1 MSAEA
6 ETDRLLRP
14 SRRLLMWYQ
23 CGPTVYDDAHLG
35 HARTSVTFDMV
46 RRVLQ
51 HRYDR
56 VPVLALSVTDIDDK
70 VVRRAREVRTAR
82 ETATEAALR
91 VARLYE
97 RRYFEDMRRLNV
109 LPPTCVLRVSE
120 HIPAIVQYV
129 EQLVAKGAVYST
141 RAGNFYFDTTR
152 VQHRYGVLDAGRQW
166 NAEWTAADVGDHDDD
181 DERQSPGDKRHRADF
196 AVWKAVADPEQE
208 ASWPSPRT
216 THECTVCRGRPGWHV
231 ECSAMC
237 AAVFGDQLDLHT
249 GGVDLRFPHH
259 ENEIHLSEAYH
270 GVERWC
276 AHWMHTGAL
285 LSGREKMSKSLRN
298 FVTVRQYLQRD
309 GDDSIEDTL
318 QVRRAVDVFRIFCAL
333 HKYSTPA
340 EFTAAQEQ
348 HAGSVWQR
356 LAQFVER
363 SGEGRNRAAA
373 ATAPISSD
381 ASSSAAAAA
390 EEEEEEASKG
400 MWRRWRGAAGN
411 VSSPSSSR
419 TQERIHA
426 CQQQID
432 AALAADFHFPRVIHA
447 LLQLV
452 NDVNRC
458 DVGDGEPDEMA
469 LTGQWVRHILGT
481 LGMASAPFAVT
492 SRQASSAE
500 DGVTAVSPEQS
511 PESASAEAMRTAQV
525 ESLVRFRCTLRQA
538 IREEL
543 RELPSGDARNAQRR
557 LLQLCDQLRDEVLL
571 KAYGVQVADRPD
583 GNSSWT
589 RCYDVPRKRSA

>member
-1 MSAEA
+1 
-6 ETDRLLRP
+6 
-14 SRRLLMWYQ
+14 
-23 CGPTVYDDAHLG
+23 
-35 HARTSVTFDMV
+35 
-46 RRVLQ
+46 
-51 HRYDR
+51 
-56 VPVLALSVTDIDDK
+56 
-70 VVRRAREVRTAR
+70 
-82 ETATEAALR
+82 
-91 VARLYE
+91 
-97 RRYFEDMRRLNV
+97 
-109 LPPTCVLRVSE
+109 
-120 HIPAIVQYV
+120 
-129 EQLVAKGAVYST
+129 
-141 RAGNFYFDTTR
+141 
-152 VQHRYGVLDAGRQW
+152 
-166 NAEWTAADVGDHDDD
+166 
-181 DERQSPGDKRHRADF
+181 
-196 AVWKAVADPEQE
+196 
-208 ASWPSPRT
+208 
-216 THECTVCRGRPGWHV
+216 
-231 ECSAMC
+231 MC

-309 GDDSIEDTL
+309 GDDSVEDTL
-318 QVRRAVDVFRIFCAL
+318 RMRRAADVFRIFCAL

-363 SGEGRNRAAA
+363 SREGRDRAGAMAA
-373 ATAPISSD
+373 PLSSD
-381 ASSSAAAAA
+381 TSAAQ
-390 EEEEEEASKG
+390 EEACGG

-411 VSSPSSSR
+411 ASSPSSSR
-419 TQERIHA
+419 TQQRIHA

-432 AALAADFHFPRVIHA
+432 AALVADFHFPRVIHA

-458 DVGDGEPDEMA
+458 DVGDGEPGEMA
-469 LTGQWVRHILGT
+469 LAGQWVRHILGM

-492 SRQASSAE
+492 PRKAPSVE
-500 DGVTAVSPEQS
+500 DGVTAVSPEQ
-511 PESASAEAMRTAQV
+511 PLESASAEAMRTAQV

-543 RELPSGDARNAQRR
+543 RKLPSGDARHAQRR
-557 LLQLCDQLRDEVLL
+557 LL
-571 KAYGVQVADRPD
+571 
-583 GNSSWT
+583 
-589 RCYDVPRKRSA
+589 